1 MKYKLLTGLY
11 AQPPEAFHIYETLQ
25 GARIAAGR
33 ARSKIGKGGWSI
45 ITGPEGFCET
55 MEN

>member
-33 ARSKIGKGGWSI
+33 ARSKMGKGGWSV